1 MIDFIE
7 TVSMYQDVPSI
18 VTYVCVN
25 KYTANI
31 KGLVSGAI
39 LGRKKG
45 QHRAQFKAIPQF
57 TAAVH

>member
-7 TVSMYQDVPSI
+7 TVSMHQDVPSI
-18 VTYVCVN
+18 VTYVCVY

-39 LGRKKG
+39 LGLKKKTT
-45 QHRAQFKAIPQF
+45 QSKI
-57 TAAVH
+57 